1 MSTVVIELSPRPLD
15 DDEIAV
21 VEDVDDLVAA
31 DKCSCAAGDDQ
42 PY

>member
-1 MSTVVIELSPRPLD
+1 MTVDIEIQPRPRGED
-15 DDEIAV
+15 DIRIVD
-21 VEDVDDLVAA
+21 DVDDLVAA